1 MNTTRKERFIQKA
14 TRLTVKVLLFSLLL
28 SLFLYAGVGT
38 DNALI
43 PDDMLDASIEP
54 GIAQASGN
62 VASSIYAIDSFADY
76 PDVTSFKID
85 EVYTDY
91 YTKRGRRWTTS
102 TDHTN
107 LGTWDSNTWTIGNHD
122 RHSLTDYASVW
133 FDFDFGEDWQKYS
146 ESLTVTVTGSVS
158 NTSPIGG
165 YIFALMSSSTGL
177 SAPGDNYFDP
187 LRDDENI
194 ACTGGATTGG
204 EKTFCKN
211 CGSNKFTGNFKISHV
226 IEGRYVRI
234 ALATWSGDGRYGT
247 VIASNI
253 DIKVDRVQKGYTI
266 NYDKNAS
273 DATGS
278 VSATSHKFMAASN
291 VASSTFSR
299 PGYYQSGWNT
309 ASNGTGT
316 QLSLGAST
324 GTDATTGLGLAVKN
338 ALAKNTTEITLYA
351 TWSPVECTIN
361 LNTDGGT
368 CSPTSIKKIYGQ
380 NIELPNCTKNGY
392 VFLGWT
398 IDGQTYQPG
407 ETSQNKFGNFDL
419 SKAENHDKSVTLTA
433 SWRPVASTLKFAAGG
448 GSGTIADMPISYGTD
463 FSLPSEGFTWEG
475 HVLTGWTVDGKN
487 YALGQNITN
496 DIIGNSNLGTATSDV
511 PAITLTATWKL
522 VSATLTFNSN
532 GGSGTIGNK
541 TITYGSA
548 FDLPS
553 SGFTRQDYVFV
564 GWSNSS
570 GSDNAANY
578 APGQQISNNKLGSF
592 DLSNPQN
599 DGETVTLYAVWKSG
613 DFGSKAGGTGLWGSV
628 TNPFVIENST
638 HLANLSEIVNGVRDP
653 VNSVGGTYYG
663 QSVPETQAKVDSEG
677 RITYVDCY
685 FEIIPETA
693 GTTFTITYT
702 TNGLRPIGSSTE
714 TPFRG
719 NFNGNSK
726 TITVNAS
733 LPDVD
738 YVGLFGYMDAG
749 SLTNVT
755 VTSGTGAGNG
765 ILGRNYVGGVA
776 GWITGVTLSGTIQST
791 AYVKGGVCAGG
802 LFGVW
807 TLTSDCSATLK
818 YSSAGGTT
826 PWSDGNNV
834 DGTLG
839 VGGITGLIQGGGKTI
854 TSSISISGDI
864 DSSTKGAFVGGI
876 AGAAENVTI
885 YPTSVQTI
893 SPAVFARG
901 PQTYDNVTGG
911 VVGGFVGYLKNS
923 TLNNLAYSGGNV
935 ISATD
940 NGSTPYCGG
949 AVGYAT
955 GSIISSVTVTTKVGN
970 NGVRAFANDYTGG
983 IVGYMTN
990 GTISNCT
997 YTAPNSTWGVNGSAY
1012 TGGIVG
1018 HITGESTITNVTVG
1032 ANTPVA
1038 GTTCVGGYIGYY
1050 ASTKDLT
1057 IVDRTRTGATT
1068 GRGDHVGGFIGN
1080 IYSTSTKVFK
1090 NLTNSGTVQ
1099 GSSGVGG
1106 IIGYNYHDQYGK
1118 YSFLITCVN
1127 TGAITGTNNVGGIGG
1142 YSRDAS
1148 YYGCVNGDSS
1158 NINNVSITGSDDKVG
1173 GIAGSISGGTITSS
1187 STSGDYAGSVARNSA
1202 NYMKIVSSGQGK
1214 SQIGGIVGCA
1224 SWGNVNNSDNYGN
1237 VTTTN
1242 GSKVGGVVGYYP
1254 QGKSTGSNN
1263 EVTYHRYEPTNCSN
1277 YGDVSGASYVG
1288 GIVGHAQTKLIN
1300 HCVNR
1305 GDISGT
1311 NYVGGI
1317 VGKDEFGTV
1326 EYCFNLFGGVTASGE
1341 NPAVGGIFGEG
1352 NSNDNF
1358 IKASFAFYTST
1369 ALPGDFTVGVPSED
1383 CVYPLKANEDIVD
1396 WTQADGFKIVCT
1408 VGENKYLKVVL
1419 KDDTNTAYSP
1429 AGATY
1434 SASGATKTLKYN
1446 FAGGNANGAESFVVS
1461 EVAIADS
1468 EMTRS
1473 YTYAGT
1479 SFTAVIKD
1487 NVLPG
1492 GSPKYE
1498 QSPSLT
1504 AIDAGTYDCTI
1515 TIKLNGA
1522 VMGTIS
1528 TDFTI
1533 NKKAVSIT
1541 VDIDVFENQRPAYYV
1556 SANDATYCTDS
1567 GLVSQHTLSSCTLSQ
1582 PYDLGDL
1589 DSFPK
1594 NFDVSISSIVI
1605 KDGSGQDVTKNYEI
1619 SSSGNLTVNAGDFGR
1634 MWSGTGIDTSEEW
1647 GSEENPYFIK
1657 NARHLENLSNIVN
1670 GSSNPINSV
1679 RGYGGMTASDV
1690 QAADRTYSGC
1700 YFVVSANITASNTFN
1715 PIGTGA
1721 SNAFKGNFDGRYNGS
1736 QKTITLNISKA
1747 DTNYVG
1753 LFGYVQSGAD
1763 GVIKNVTVAGSVV
1776 GGNYTGGIVGY
1787 MKSGSLEDSVAKC
1800 SVEGKD
1806 YVGGIFGAIELN
1818 TSVTTQTDLT
1828 TEGSVV
1834 GINYVGGIVGY
1845 IKAVA
1850 GKDNKLNW
1858 DGAVDVKTVLS
1869 WTIAVG
1875 AGGSYI
1881 GGAIGYVDK
1890 GVTIQGS
1897 IAFYNGNVDSYALPK
1912 DANGASQTMK
1922 DDNNGIVG
1930 GIIGYNAGS
1939 IEATT
1944 TFSGSR
1950 VLARGTATIKDVEG
1964 AYVGGIVGY
1973 NASTGYIQNATKA
1986 GTNDVSMVSDAAD
1999 VGNQLYVGGIVGYN
2013 AGEVYNCSYTANS
2026 AINGINFREGSATSK
2041 SNYVGGIA
2049 GYSTG
2054 KITDC
2059 VVDATSPVI
2068 ISGTSYV
2075 GGVVGCVSGSGSVT
2089 DCTADCNVSGSL
2101 YVGGLAGHVTGTGS
2115 ISDCTSSGEVS
2126 GASNVG
2132 GYVGYYNSS
2141 AALTFENLSRS
2152 DSTTATGDNVG
2163 GFFGQINTE
2172 GTVTLKNLTN
2182 SANIT
2187 GTNYVGGIVGMQ
2199 HYGNVENCTNN
2210 GAVSAVG
2217 DVGGISGSANNSSK
2231 ISNSTNN
2238 GAITGSSHYVGG
2250 ILGSAYN
2257 DGSIVVITNATN
2269 SGAVYTNGNYVGG
2282 ILGGTQPDATATLS
2296 GTLTN
2301 TGSVRGVSYVGGI
2314 VGRLCNATD
2323 AELTL
2328 TWTATVSIATAVIN
2342 SGTVGVAAIGDYLG
2356 GVIGWLGARI
2366 KITEDSTIRF
2376 TSKDVDMDWSQ
2387 NTNGGA
2393 IGGIVGYNEGTIL
2406 ATTSFTGGRILDRAG
2421 SDTNVTIDEVAGAYV
2436 GGIVGYNAGTIKN
2449 ATKGGSD
2456 DISSMGSNPYVGGI
2470 AGYNSGTIE
2479 SCNYIANS
2487 TVNGINMRE
2496 TTYLYS
2502 ADYVGGIAGYN
2513 AGNINHCYADSANLI
2528 VYGDE
2533 YVGGIAGY
2541 NAGTIKY
2548 TYFNGIVKGAS
2559 NVGGIVGYNTSAN
2572 VQYNYVQNGAN
2583 VKKTTNFGGVVGAST
2598 KVIKNSWAFY
2608 KDTSFIENKDS
2619 IGRAETGY
2627 CVVNMVGA
2635 TILPSDFVGESN
2647 IKQFTSWDII
2657 VSKNI
2662 DGFYFAS
2669 GIEVEQENYLSL
2681 EKWSVSDENDSAE
2694 WSVTGYAR
2702 PVRISTEHAP
2712 SGCTNKVIFEEI
2724 FLHYSESEATN
2735 ILARFLP
2742 IKYST
2747 ADMIYDGTD
2756 KRDNLSMVF
2765 SGEGYDVDVNGYNN
2779 VYSITAVDVEGND
2792 AVNVTEEGFTFT
2804 AHVYAKGVIMGCK
2817 RGSKAQISPFDI
2829 TGTESRI
2836 FYDGEVFG
2844 APTFDTYTTTIK
2856 GVEKTLTD
2864 VTDFRYNKG
2873 IIQYEPG
2880 RTFYIYRQVK
2890 NSDGDVERMLLLYY
2904 VTLNYGET
2912 GMAGDHYTETGV
2924 ALNGAISTSHG
2935 GVSLSNGHLVD
2946 RMQDGTTTFTS
2957 VADKNYIGTVNLTY
2971 YTIDSDFGVKDG
2983 ADTGAAWGSEQNP
2996 YVISHWIHLFR
3007 LSEIVNGFSNPINSV
3022 RGYGIYANNAQ
3033 SNEVVSASTS
3043 YVAHNNDGTIK
3054 KSYFLVT
3061 ENIDMSALPP
3071 QFHFYPIGGW
3081 AIEST
3086 TDNNG
3091 LTKNVVVDNGST
3103 FFGGVFDGQAATGYS
3118 ATINV
3123 GNHLTRAGQ
3132 NYIGLFG
3139 AVRGT
3144 EINGTIASAEINNI
3158 TVASTGNSLV
3168 GGNYVGTL
3176 IGRADMYAR
3185 VDYTYY
3191 NREGAA
3197 VTNQFVNEMT
3207 VKGTNY
3213 VGGIVGYIGLGC
3225 EMYGD
3230 FVNNATVTG
3239 SGNYIGGIIGQ
3250 LMAGAG
3256 RKGTTV
3262 DTYEFGEYTAEGN
3275 TYKLIMSNTANISG
3289 GITSDYVG
3297 GLVGGM
3303 VTNDIVV
3310 TDNDGNV
3317 VVDYTGVSSVV
3328 APTQFRNTGRV
3339 SGRYYIGG
3347 FVGATKENV
3356 ALHITNDQVPADT
3369 VGGTVTEANANN
3381 NTWSYNGDI
3390 DSASGQITGLGYV
3403 GGLFGELGAAGHQIQ
3418 GVFSTAVVGTTA
3430 SSTSSDGTHIGGLI
3444 GIMNG
3449 GTLTQC
3455 FVTTPKDTAINIESN
3470 LITGNVNVGG
3480 LVGYMAIG
3488 KLDSCYMQ
3496 GFKFDN
3502 NVSAVKGGV
3511 AGVATS
3517 IANIGNTWA
3526 LYLTSDPT
3534 YSSVPANT
3542 YGKYILSF
3550 FSGSDGAKPAT
3561 IEEIFVF
3568 AGLLKSTTTINATNG
3583 TVSATSGKVSLGITL
3598 PEVDKKIDNFDT
3610 KAQVVF
3616 YDGSGYETAYGQ
3628 AFDLAGNSGND
3639 LYIRFNSAN
3648 ESIIIAKA
3656 GIRFGSITD
3665 YGSADSWESKY
3676 VYLGGDE
3683 ISGLYKIEVTGPPE
3697 QTEQTSCDSDS
3708 AHSTNP
3714 KKVEPNFVG
3723 CYQTQY
3729 SYDRSGTGNYILTS
3743 RHLSFEYEMYSAVA
3757 PRIIDSLDD
3766 WKAFALDVQTSGT
3779 GGLDQYVKLAADITV
3794 PTKYKSNGEAGT
3806 ISGKVYSGIA
3816 GFENTDAA
3824 DAHYFSGIFDGDGHT
3839 ITIDIVGGS
3848 LGATP
3853 SADGTY
3859 YEVLRDSDRALINA
3873 TITGA
3878 NGTTT
3883 NVASSS
3889 NELGLFPQAHNATFQ
3904 NVTLDGTITSTGSDI
3919 GAFVGIARGDLT
3931 FYNCT
3936 NKADVKSTG
3945 TSSHNVG
3952 GIVGTANNQ
3961 NVTFIGCVNQGD
3973 ITGEWNYREGSGGGF
3988 LGVGKTYYLIVD
4000 RGTGGILGSTGTGT
4014 GSTILIDSCRN
4025 AGTITGDSAV
4035 GGIVGACRAAA
4046 QITNCGNTGYCHAT
4060 NIQNGDTKHGSDCA
4074 VGGIVG
4080 AASEEGGA
4088 NIYAC
4093 YNSGKI
4099 VADGNKAGG
4108 IIGSDAEFDVSL
4120 RLTKIYNCYNVG
4132 DIYTGGEDPHTSNT
4146 GYGVQAGGII
4156 GTSIRAEIYYCYN
4169 VGKVTSNGI
4178 VYHLTNP
4185 HSRVG
4190 GIAGHASAE
4199 NAVTQD
4205 GVTRSASTTIYG
4217 CYNAGPIILG
4227 VNYDTYGAAG
4237 YDKDNNWHLFAERN
4251 QTTYAAG
4258 IIGHIS
4264 TSDRYAL
4271 NDLNSTKQIK
4281 VVNSFSLNYQVE
4293 RLHPGAHAL
4302 PASTPGTLTGLHANR
4317 FQGAAANQE
4326 SCASSGD
4333 YLSSLEEL
4341 TCVYDSATGVVRP
4354 KNDKVYEVFG
4364 GSGVS
4369 TALTSSYQDG
4379 TINAS
4384 QLAQGLTS
4392 GGYVFVYGCLPQLAV
4407 FALDTENGTAMTS
4420 QNYVKDKMGV
4430 YNLEKAGSE
4439 NNPYVIK
4446 DGIDLMGVNALM
4458 QTGYN
4463 FDNKYIEFANGEN
4476 NLLGDIC
4483 ESINMP
4489 NETAGE
4495 GIDAADKQN
4504 YYKFYD
4510 GSDYSEGKSYHLFK
4524 NGAYCSLQTVGN
4536 FVERVEYTNGYD
4548 VPVEKTIYAR
4558 TGWKNANDYWNGNSW
4573 VADGDLTNVNYY
4585 GKYGTAFKGTIDG
4598 HNGSGPSVI
4607 SNAKI
4612 VYSASNLS
4620 IGLFGLIEDAT
4631 VKNIAVTG
4639 TIDAYGSG
4647 TVSAGVVGK
4656 ALGNS
4661 RIVGVHAGSATV
4673 TTGSSNGKLSVT
4685 THSGNKGYVGGIV
4698 GMADSGKAGN
4708 RLTIEESVVAKA
4720 VLYSHV
4726 DTVGGIVGYT
4736 RGDNAASFIDIV
4748 GCHVQ
4753 EAKLTAFNNKMIG
4766 GIVGRAGSVNKD
4778 EDNDSGA
4785 LSIEKCYVG
4794 TKDEKTPIS
4803 NPYVDNN
4810 SNVTGKNAKVLI
4822 EGYGGLGGII
4832 SFADA
4837 GTKTYDGK
4845 TYEGTVS
4852 FTDCYVYG
4860 DVLIKKTSAANY
4872 DKTTYF
4878 TSIGGITGFVSDGN
4892 GYVTFRGNIDF
4903 HGTIDVSGHEGVENV
4918 VVKNVGGVV
4927 GYMGTSAR
4935 MERSFVEVYG
4945 YINADNCGKS
4955 ENIGGF
4961 AGISK
4966 GVCLDGVF
4974 AIAPRLNTPVSDN
4987 VGGFIGLNDGDTY
5000 ITRTSLIYTSKIVW
5014 DLTED
5019 DADGDGF
5026 PDKTEIGEGTA
5037 NTIVADEYV
5046 GGFIGANS
5054 TNGKLHMG
5062 AAMFDGA
5069 PYGSDNDEATI
5080 ILRASVDGQEYIG
5093 GFLGYN
5099 DGAVYGEYCS
5109 VTNNGAVGANSTS
5122 IGTVGTPVNY
5132 IGGVFGGN
5140 TANGLIQVDSN
5151 ASFVNGGQVGINSIT
5166 VDSTT
5171 YSYDGANGTT
5181 CAQQYYVGGVVGD
5194 TSGVIVNIGTL
5205 ANNGSVYGYKYVGG
5219 VIGNNDGSVQ
5229 IARTAT
5235 ITTATTG
5242 VVLAQEMVG
5251 GFIGSNVTA
5260 GSAVGVLNMG
5270 IEEYDNTVF
5279 GTNDNRATITL
5290 GAQVDGKRYIGGFLG
5305 YNNGIINGEYC
5316 SVTNTGAVGT
5326 NSLPDPTYKTIDCI
5340 GGVFGDN
5347 SEGGVINISSRAT
5360 FINSGQVGHSDF
5372 ENAKQEFVGGIIGVA
5387 LGTITNNGTLGNIGS
5402 VYGYQYVGG
5411 AIGGLVSGVI
5421 SGVLTNGQAS
5431 AEPVNSY
5438 AGSEALE
5445 ASDEATTEALTSSG
5459 NSTGKVEAVVNVGGA
5474 IGVIMQAGKVS
5485 NAVIVNHGEVLS
5497 SGDMYN
5503 VSNLGGAIGLNYG
5516 VIEGS
5521 EFYNYGRIAAKNFA
5535 GGAIGVND
5543 GTIMGLYEDGALIK
5557 ESKFINYAAITF
5569 TGDTALGG
5577 AVGYITNN
5585 YTTHGDKEKGEYV
5598 SYYPDNEEL
5607 KKYWYVDN
5615 TNYATVTD
5623 TYFGYES
5630 LNNTTKVELRATGAD
5645 PYPLKE
5651 KLGSNPNTVRSI
5663 LAQISEE
5670 VEEGKEEESAFVA
5683 KGGLGGVFGAIN
5695 SDDMKWDEELQKVVG
5710 WSNNTF
5716 FIYGDVYGGIVDNNE
5731 FTGTVDAVG
5740 GVIGAIEVSYIS
5752 ISNMVSYRS
5761 NVGGRNYVGG
5771 IVGYNDSKNSTAG
5784 AGASIDNCYNVYGNV
5799 YGDSDV
5805 GGIVG
5810 YVVGVSGDGMMSSNN
5825 TPKTHASYWI
5835 FEYSNEMLQNS
5846 DPNNLTT
5853 TLNRSW
5859 ETVITDYQYENDI
5872 DPNEGENDAYLTE
5885 ENGLTWKEY
5894 FIKKLHPTYTV
5905 DSSNN
5910 VGYYDDDDQWH
5921 TVISSANYEGNID
5934 VNDTLKNFGV
5944 STWKEYFIRKA
5955 GYSINAVDDIGTYS
5969 GGGVNYN
5976 TGTEATGYYYL
5987 FANDSDDFAPGRITV
6002 DHDHGEN
6009 TILADPYA
6017 DNESLNYWLLIA
6029 GSAKRAKV
6037 DNDTYYDEYP
6047 SDFVHENVDDGKVK
6061 KGFIYSTGYSA
6072 DENGYYLYVKDQ
6084 GNKTTL
6090 NSTTTDGVVRVF
6102 ASSDASS
6109 AGNVMIFYRKVAPR
6123 NTLVYNGRERYAS
6136 IIDLN
6141 FAEEKPTSLAQG
6153 EIAQYFGK
6161 YYYTFSDVQSE
6172 NGSNPGINLGTS
6184 AKRHH
6189 LKADIWSIDSDG
6201 NAIVLGSVDSTAD
6214 NGSEFMWSIRKRTFD
6229 ISFESGHIDEDT
6241 NNAFRFDG
6249 TFSHYI
6255 KFTVS
6260 NIALAENISNK
6271 FEGIKGIVS
6280 PEYLFN
6286 NSDGE
6291 PIIEIYGDDVDVPSK
6306 DEMEKIPYKEG
6317 VDYIANAAQ
6326 LTGDMTSSNVNDTQN
6341 CYRYNS
6347 ETSKYEYSSVSQ
6359 VPIYGIT
6366 YLVYFMKAGTHRIN
6380 VEAKDSNHKAPSKN
6394 TASITVNKREL
6405 KLKVITS
6412 EDSWM
6417 TNYIFDGGVKWQGV
6431 QSVVITNFIPGSIN
6445 AGTDCSYLITNNS
6458 TSGLIDGNGIIKDD
6472 SKKKPWSTAAD
6483 TVTVNFYANDAA
6495 SYTAELVIHK
6505 DWVNS
6510 YYFVFEGAKIGTL
6523 SEGNEPDKWSV
6534 GWTINK
6540 KSITLENVRIKE
6552 KDDVYYD
6559 GKIHSI
6565 EFEGGEAGASFE
6577 QTWGNEVIYIDC
6589 NLSISGQGGNDNL
6602 CNADVYTV
6610 SLSATDGTNGSGSAR
6625 VETASGKT
6633 SLAKAGEKNYII
6645 KYSSSGDTME
6655 FEIKK
6660 RSARLVWAPD
6670 KTSFIYSAGPQGLDA
6685 KDLKFEMS
6693 DDGGNNWDE
6702 VTGAKM
6708 SISGNQLKV
6717 GGIFEGETL
6726 IFDIANFKNTNAK
6739 TSAYEAS
6746 VTEFANVTGTN
6757 AVDNVT
6763 TDNYDMHLPEAQ
6775 EYTINKATLT
6785 LTVTITKIDDKEF
6798 DNTTTLDDDY
6808 FDYTPS
6814 VTSNGAVGG
6823 VKISSVTGTFSDK
6836 NVGDR
6841 TVSFSVSASV
6851 QDSTNYKLNP
6861 TIVVNGANTASIT
6874 PAPIVIK
6881 LNSGANGDLYKTFD
6895 NNNIYAV
6902 VYSSSGEV
6910 RSTGSQFRT
6919 GRGVTVNGF
6928 YTKGITLTVTFVEA
6942 GEDREW
6948 ADAYV
6953 NNIVRTDT
6961 DNGIDNDYVY
6971 EAVKEGYYKNLRF
6984 VLGENEDEQE
6994 QPDFDITTNYYIR
7007 DIVGYDLV
7015 KKSANVY
7022 EVVDNKDTPFTI
7034 AIKKA
7039 SVKAG
7044 YDNTSQSYA
7053 NTNNTYNTS
7062 WNPVTGELKVPTSW
7076 HLGNNEITLDIS
7088 NGWRYDENGEAKVY
7102 TKYTR
7107 IAGSASSERLGAV
7120 LTSDNGKHLC
7130 LTLRNQ
7136 PTLIIGYFVYDEDT
7150 DAYQIGTMAGL
7161 LLATEYFKNN
7171 FNTSEEK
7178 GYDYVQTEI
7187 PFSKEVVTN
7196 GHSNT
7201 YPKVPASVYTQIA
7214 NNEITT
7220 WEQLL
7225 AAVPEYDPRG
7235 YTTANGDKYTPMT
7248 LYTTIQGNIATT
7260 TDSAY
7265 KEALQLQLDSF
7276 EFVYE
7281 LIDKS
7286 GKIVET
7292 DTLHLVW
7299 WVPEEVKDTRTYDS
7313 FILVDNIDAIL
7324 TNADMLML
7332 KSAYN
7337 DFGTGWGMGTA
7348 YLPNVVFAREGSAVI
7363 FNGPVFDYALDQDN
7377 NKIAF
7382 NGLFNGNNYTIDHLT
7397 IMYSV
7402 QGAGEHN
7409 VGMFAEI
7416 TGEVTGVN
7424 LRNLNI
7430 QVVDSTN
7437 SDQVVI
7443 NVGGVVGKY
7452 TAPIVDSQ
7460 MVAGMMKDVTVHGA
7474 ITVKST
7480 AGTVYVGGVIG
7491 HDYTKKVGAEA
7502 YNVVDGAIV
7511 VATLRAEGA
7520 TAVVGGIVGAMDN
7533 DGTIVKLQNV
7543 VSLSEVY
7550 AKGETEETTYANGY
7564 VGMSTTVGG
7573 VSSTSLQDGAGYV
7586 PVGKYG
7592 YLDSVFEILP
7602 DGTYDLIEGGSTYT
7616 ELYTG
7621 SNSILINGK
7630 YPTRNDSSN
7639 VSEAGTYD
7647 VISKE
7652 DVAGTETRSRESM
7665 RLRDIV
7671 DTYVLG
7677 YEISM
7682 VKSGEI
7688 DTYQKATTSK
7698 YVGEAN
7704 GTTAKP
7710 INIAYQ
7716 QHVNLIRMFNYMVFN
7731 LKRDITTYTGYTLP
7745 VVDEAFTG
7753 TVNDGG
7759 YKIKV
7764 HDVSTY
7770 VALTP
7775 EEKAAYTANSFADT
7789 VYMKDSNGLFVK
7801 YAAGLDENTT
7811 YYKKNPYPVMFANQ
7825 TEQYPWLTK
7834 QQ

>member
-28 SLFLYAGVGT
+28 SLFLYACIGGGE
-38 DNALI
+38 L
-43 PDDMLDASIEP
+43 
-54 GIAQASGN
+54 AQAAGGTGHSNVATNSYFSDYTSGN
-62 VASSIYAIDSFADY
+62 TTNRPGTISREITSISKDTDQNHDYEYVVYSTGNKTWEGSAGTYEHGWYVTFSGSAYYAITNGATGTIDHKSAGLDSDGYSDYKYFAIYGGSDRGTMLGTAHEQSPGWSNTTAWIEEPYFQFSSTSFESAGTRKTLNGKSSISFYVYLKLQGKSGLTWGAVDSF
-76 PDVTSFKID
+76 I
-85 EVYTDY
+85 
-91 YTKRGRRWTTS
+91 
-102 TDHTN
+102 N
-107 LGTWDSNTWTIGNHD
+107 
-122 RHSLTDYASVW
+122 
-133 FDFDFGEDWQKYS
+133 
-146 ESLTVTVTGSVS
+146 
-158 NTSPIGG
+158 
-165 YIFALMSSSTGL
+165 
-177 SAPGDNYFDP
+177 GDMW
-187 LRDDENI
+187 L
-194 ACTGGATTGG
+194 
-204 EKTFCKN
+204 
-211 CGSNKFTGNFKISHV
+211 
-226 IEGRYVRI
+226 
-234 ALATWSGDGRYGT
+234 
-247 VIASNI
+247 
-253 DIKVDRVQKGYTI
+253 DIQI
-266 NYDKNAS
+266 S
-273 DATGS
+273 DATEPTQTSSNGS
-278 VSATSHKFMAASN
+278 NVISIYDASAGLASVKITGPDIDTIFYSHTSPTLNGFSSDTRTFSYTATKSGSYTIVATDNVGISKTFTQTVNPSTVKLKPNYPTSAGVSASDVVYDIDETGTYPIPDQP
-291 VASSTFSR
+291 TFIC
-299 PGYYQSGWNT
+299 PGYAITGW
-309 ASNGTGT
+309 SDD
-316 QLSLGAST
+316 S
-324 GTDATTGLGLAVKN
+324 DAT
-338 ALAKNTTEITLYA
+338 
-351 TWSPVECTIN
+351 S
-361 LNTDGGT
+361 
-368 CSPTSIKKIYGQ
+368 
-380 NIELPNCTKNGY
+380 
-392 VFLGWT
+392 
-398 IDGQTYQPG
+398 
-407 ETSQNKFGNFDL
+407 
-419 SKAENHDKSVTLTA
+419 
-433 SWRPVASTLKFAAGG
+433 
-448 GSGTIADMPISYGTD
+448 GSNE
-463 FSLPSEGFTWEG
+463 FE
-475 HVLTGWTVDGKN
+475 
-487 YALGQNITN
+487 
-496 DIIGNSNLGTATSDV
+496 
-511 PAITLTATWKL
+511 
-522 VSATLTFNSN
+522 VSAMNS
-532 GGSGTIGNK
+532 
-541 TITYGSA
+541 Y
-548 FDLPS
+548 
-553 SGFTRQDYVFV
+553 Y
-564 GWSNSS
+564 
-570 GSDNAANY
+570 
-578 APGQQISNNKLGSF
+578 
-592 DLSNPQN
+592 
-599 DGETVTLYAVWKSG
+599 TLYAVWVEAFTLIYENGTGDSVTPAVDSAPKGTTMTIYEPPSG
-613 DFGSKAGGTGLWGSV
+613 YTKAGYYFAGWKFRDDGTTIQPGATITAGENATSRYLDAIWNPITYSITYQGNGNTGGSTEAQTGQKGGEAIEIK
-628 TNPFVIENST
+628 TNGFTKEDGFFMNWYMTTPIE
-638 HLANLSEIVNGVRDP
+638 GP
-653 VNSVGGTYYG
+653 
-663 QSVPETQAKVDSEG
+663 VPEGQRYD
-677 RITYVDCY
+677 
-685 FEIIPETA
+685 A
-693 GTTFTITYT
+693 GT
-702 TNGLRPIGSSTE
+702 
-714 TPFRG
+714 
-719 NFNGNSK
+719 
-726 TITVNAS
+726 
-733 LPDVD
+733 
-738 YVGLFGYMDAG
+738 MAG
-749 SLTNVT
+749 
-755 VTSGTGAGNG
+755 
-765 ILGRNYVGGVA
+765 
-776 GWITGVTLSGTIQST
+776 
-791 AYVKGGVCAGG
+791 
-802 LFGVW
+802 
-807 TLTSDCSATLK
+807 
-818 YSSAGGTT
+818 
-826 PWSDGNNV
+826 
-834 DGTLG
+834 
-839 VGGITGLIQGGGKTI
+839 
-854 TSSISISGDI
+854 
-864 DSSTKGAFVGGI
+864 
-876 AGAAENVTI
+876 
-885 YPTSVQTI
+885 
-893 SPAVFARG
+893 
-901 PQTYDNVTGG
+901 
-911 VVGGFVGYLKNS
+911 
-923 TLNNLAYSGGNV
+923 V
-935 ISATD
+935 I
-940 NGSTPYCGG
+940 
-949 AVGYAT
+949 
-955 GSIISSVTVTTKVGN
+955 
-970 NGVRAFANDYTGG
+970 
-983 IVGYMTN
+983 
-990 GTISNCT
+990 
-997 YTAPNSTWGVNGSAY
+997 
-1012 TGGIVG
+1012 
-1018 HITGESTITNVTVG
+1018 
-1032 ANTPVA
+1032 
-1038 GTTCVGGYIGYY
+1038 
-1050 ASTKDLT
+1050 
-1057 IVDRTRTGATT
+1057 
-1068 GRGDHVGGFIGN
+1068 
-1080 IYSTSTKVFK
+1080 
-1090 NLTNSGTVQ
+1090 
-1099 GSSGVGG
+1099 
-1106 IIGYNYHDQYGK
+1106 
-1118 YSFLITCVN
+1118 
-1127 TGAITGTNNVGGIGG
+1127 
-1142 YSRDAS
+1142 
-1148 YYGCVNGDSS
+1148 
-1158 NINNVSITGSDDKVG
+1158 
-1173 GIAGSISGGTITSS
+1173 
-1187 STSGDYAGSVARNSA
+1187 
-1202 NYMKIVSSGQGK
+1202 
-1214 SQIGGIVGCA
+1214 
-1224 SWGNVNNSDNYGN
+1224 
-1237 VTTTN
+1237 
-1242 GSKVGGVVGYYP
+1242 
-1254 QGKSTGSNN
+1254 
-1263 EVTYHRYEPTNCSN
+1263 
-1277 YGDVSGASYVG
+1277 
-1288 GIVGHAQTKLIN
+1288 
-1300 HCVNR
+1300 
-1305 GDISGT
+1305 
-1311 NYVGGI
+1311 
-1317 VGKDEFGTV
+1317 
-1326 EYCFNLFGGVTASGE
+1326 
-1341 NPAVGGIFGEG
+1341 
-1352 NSNDNF
+1352 
-1358 IKASFAFYTST
+1358 T
-1369 ALPGDFTVGVPSED
+1369 ALQS
-1383 CVYPLKANEDIVD
+1383 DI
-1396 WTQADGFKIVCT
+1396 
-1408 VGENKYLKVVL
+1408 
-1419 KDDTNTAYSP
+1419 KD
-1429 AGATY
+1429 
-1434 SASGATKTLKYN
+1434 
-1446 FAGGNANGAESFVVS
+1446 S
-1461 EVAIADS
+1461 EVAITLEARWLTGLEFGKYAEITDRNGDGEVETQWGS
-1468 EMTRS
+1468 VDNPYVIRDEYDLS
-1473 YTYAGT
+1473 YLSLLTNGELY
-1479 SFTAVIKD
+1479 V
-1487 NVLPG
+1487 NVNG
-1492 GSPKYE
+1492 GR
-1498 QSPSLT
+1498 L
-1504 AIDAGTYDCTI
+1504 G
-1515 TIKLNGA
+1515 
-1522 VMGTIS
+1522 
-1528 TDFTI
+1528 
-1533 NKKAVSIT
+1533 SIRDT
-1541 VDIDVFENQRPAYYV
+1541 GY
-1556 SANDATYCTDS
+1556 ATY
-1567 GLVSQHTLSSCTLSQ
+1567 
-1582 PYDLGDL
+1582 
-1589 DSFPK
+1589 
-1594 NFDVSISSIVI
+1594 
-1605 KDGSGQDVTKNYEI
+1605 TKPVA
-1619 SSSGNLTVNAGDFGR
+1619 T
-1634 MWSGTGIDTSEEW
+1634 
-1647 GSEENPYFIK
+1647 
-1657 NARHLENLSNIVN
+1657 
-1670 GSSNPINSV
+1670 
-1679 RGYGGMTASDV
+1679 
-1690 QAADRTYSGC
+1690 DRTYSGC
-1700 YFVVSANITASNTFN
+1700 YFELDFELDDDTDISVNMRSNSVGTHTYVSATNAGNSGEDASKLFDNSTDTKYCLANSASSAEFVFSLPVATYVDGYYWNVGDDTASNTGRNPNRFIIYGSNDQTNWTLMTDNSGNWSTTNYAKVTGSISNPGFYKYFKVAVYSSGNPTQLSEFRLTTSKSYSDELKPIGKDTENPFNGNFNGNGKTVTVNVFQYQYAGLFGYMRAGSITNINIEGTVQGADYVGGLVGHTHSQDRSADPVIEDITNSANITAYGNYAGGIIGCAQDTNLRGDLNNTGTVEGVNSVGGITGHHFGSNS
-1715 PIGTGA
+1715 
-1721 SNAFKGNFDGRYNGS
+1721 SNA
-1736 QKTITLNISKA
+1736 TILN
-1747 DTNYVG
+1747 
-1753 LFGYVQSGAD
+1753 SGAVS
-1763 GVIKNVTVAGSVV
+1763 GNNNVGGYAGEFNWGTV
-1776 GGNYTGGIVGY
+1776 GGNITNNGKVVASVNYAGGIVGNNHDQGVWANGTY
-1787 MKSGSLEDSVAKC
+1787 TNNGV
-1800 SVEGKD
+1800 VIGVD
-1806 YVGGIFGAIELN
+1806 YVGGIAGAIN
-1818 TSVTTQTDLT
+1818 IPSDTQQNSY
-1828 TEGSVV
+1828 GSGLVFLHTAQV
-1834 GINYVGGIVGY
+1834 HGHNFVGGIVGY
-1845 IKAVA
+1845 
-1850 GKDNKLNW
+1850 
-1858 DGAVDVKTVLS
+1858 
-1869 WTIAVG
+1869 WTILDKSISAKFNTNGNNCPGEKEVVSG
-1875 AGGSYI
+1875 YGEYI
-1881 GGAIGYVDK
+1881 GGFFGWVEGITTGDVTGTINFAVGSVMSGEIDCEEGDNVQSGQHTGSGIGGIA
-1890 GVTIQGS
+1890 GVNNGAHLNFSALTSAVTGATI
-1897 IAFYNGNVDSYALPK
+1897 NGNRESNVSTVTLNETNYT
-1912 DANGASQTMK
+1912 GAFM
-1922 DDNNGIVG
+1922 
-1930 GIIGYNAGS
+1930 
-1939 IEATT
+1939 
-1944 TFSGSR
+1944 
-1950 VLARGTATIKDVEG
+1950 
-1964 AYVGGIVGY
+1964 GGIVGY
-1973 NASTGYIQNATKA
+1973 NSGNITGPSNGAKLRDGGVLYACSKGNYL
-1986 GTNDVSMVSDAAD
+1986 GGV
-1999 VGNQLYVGGIVGYN
+1999 VGFNY
-2013 AGEVYNCSYTANS
+2013 AGEIKDCKVAT
-2026 AINGINFREGSATSK
+2026 GFSATYAGS
-2041 SNYVGGIA
+2041 YVGGIA
-2049 GYSTG
+2049 GYVYGGT
-2054 KITDC
+2054 
-2059 VVDATSPVI
+2059 
-2068 ISGTSYV
+2068 ISGSTSFSGTVYGVNYV
-2075 GGVVGCVSGSGSVT
+2075 GSLVGR
-2089 DCTADCNVSGSL
+2089 
-2101 YVGGLAGHVTGTGS
+2101 Y
-2115 ISDCTSSGEVS
+2115 
-2126 GASNVG
+2126 
-2132 GYVGYYNSS
+2132 
-2141 AALTFENLSRS
+2141 
-2152 DSTTATGDNVG
+2152 DSTTELSLSNLTNTSTITASGEHVG
-2163 GFFGQINTE
+2163 GFFGRINTTAE
-2172 GTVTLKNLTN
+2172 VNLTN
-2182 SANIT
+2182 L
-2187 GTNYVGGIVGMQ
+2187 TNNATINGKTYVGGIAGQTTGSGTLSGLV
-2199 HYGNVENCTNN
+2199 NSK
-2210 GAVSAVG
+2210 AISG
-2217 DVGGISGSANNSSK
+2217 DDHVGGLFGELGSNFTGTLTA
-2231 ISNSTNN
+2231 STNN
-2238 GAITGSSHYVGG
+2238 ATITGADH
-2250 ILGSAYN
+2250 
-2257 DGSIVVITNATN
+2257 
-2269 SGAVYTNGNYVGG
+2269 
-2282 ILGGTQPDATATLS
+2282 
-2296 GTLTN
+2296 
-2301 TGSVRGVSYVGGI
+2301 
-2314 VGRLCNATD
+2314 
-2323 AELTL
+2323 
-2328 TWTATVSIATAVIN
+2328 
-2342 SGTVGVAAIGDYLG
+2342 
-2356 GVIGWLGARI
+2356 
-2366 KITEDSTIRF
+2366 
-2376 TSKDVDMDWSQ
+2376 
-2387 NTNGGA
+2387 
-2393 IGGIVGYNEGTIL
+2393 
-2406 ATTSFTGGRILDRAG
+2406 
-2421 SDTNVTIDEVAGAYV
+2421 
-2436 GGIVGYNAGTIKN
+2436 
-2449 ATKGGSD
+2449 
-2456 DISSMGSNPYVGGI
+2456 VGGI
-2470 AGYNSGTIE
+2470 AGYNKGKITHCYNTGDVGGT
-2479 SCNYIANS
+2479 NATN
-2487 TVNGINMRE
+2487 
-2496 TTYLYS
+2496 
-2502 ADYVGGIAGYN
+2502 VGGIAGYN
-2513 AGNINHCYADSANLI
+2513 
-2528 VYGDE
+2528 E
-2533 YVGGIAGY
+2533 
-2541 NAGTIKY
+2541 GTIDY
-2548 TYFNGIVKGAS
+2548 TAFSGIVRGEQY
-2559 NVGGIVGYNTSAN
+2559 VGGIVGNNTATITYSYCLIGGN
-2572 VQYNYVQNGAN
+2572 VEGTVSGAST
-2583 VKKTTNFGGVVGAST
+2583 VGGVVGKSST
-2598 KVIKNSWAFY
+2598 DVTTSWAFY
-2608 KDTSFIENKDS
+2608 DASVTNGHNTGNAKTNGRYIVLDQAIVNQIGSVSSSITPAIISNNSIFAWTDITSKD
-2619 IGRAETGY
+2619 
-2627 CVVNMVGA
+2627 
-2635 TILPSDFVGESN
+2635 
-2647 IKQFTSWDII
+2647 
-2657 VSKNI
+2657 I
-2662 DGFYFAS
+2662 DGFIVKE
-2669 GIEVEQENYLSL
+2669 G
-2681 EKWSVSDENDSAE
+2681 
-2694 WSVTGYAR
+2694 
-2702 PVRISTEHAP
+2702 ISTANGYYLLLAQYDVGTISPTGFAKPYSFE
-2712 SGCTNKVIFEEI
+2712 GEEKTGGKVDFSKIVF
-2724 FLHYSESEATN
+2724 
-2735 ILARFLP
+2735 R
-2742 IKYST
+2742 
-2747 ADMIYDGTD
+2747 ADGMAFVDNAKISIAQISFDNGDKIYDGTD
-2756 KRDNLSMVF
+2756 KISQMTFNDVANTEYTASKKKI
-2765 SGEGYDVDVNGYNN
+2765 SGED
-2779 VYSITAVDVEGND
+2779 T
-2792 AVNVTEEGFTFT
+2792 VNVGTFKCRVEINNDTYGFTDEIF
-2804 AHVYAKGVIMGCK
+2804 GVDIEHLYE
-2817 RGSKAQISPFDI
+2817 ITPFDI
-2829 TGTESRI
+2829 TSTECYI
-2836 FYDGEVFG
+2836 FYDGAVYG
-2844 APTFDTYTTTIK
+2844 APSFDTYTTTIN

-2864 VTDFRYNKG
+2864 VTDFRDNKG

-2880 RTFYIYRQVK
+2880 RKFYIYRQVK
-2890 NSDGDVERMLLLYY
+2890 NSNGDVERMLLLYY

-2912 GMAGDHYTETGV
+2912 VDGEHYTETGV

-2935 GVSLSNGHLVD
+2935 SVSLSNGHLVD

-2957 VADKNYIGTVNLTY
+2957 VADKNKNYTGTVNLTY

-3061 ENIDMSALPP
+3061 ENIDMRALPA

-3086 TDNNG
+3086 TENNG
-3091 LTKNVVVDNGST
+3091 LTKHVVVDNGST

-3123 GNHLTRAGQ
+3123 GDHLTRAGQ

-3139 AVRGT
+3139 VVRGT

-3158 TVASTGNSLV
+3158 TVASAGNSLV

-3197 VTNQFVNEMT
+3197 VTNQFVNEIT
-3207 VKGTNY
+3207 VNGTNY

-3230 FVNNATVTG
+3230 FVNKATVTG

-3275 TYKLIMSNTANISG
+3275 TYKLIMSNTAYISG

-3303 VTNDIVV
+3303 VTNDIVI
-3310 TDNDGNV
+3310 TDNDDNV

-3328 APTQFRNTGRV
+3328 APTQFRNTGKV
-3339 SGRYYIGG
+3339 SGRYYVGG

-3455 FVTTPKDTAINIESN
+3455 FVTTPKDTAVNIESN

-3480 LVGYMAIG
+3480 LVGHMAIG

-3550 FSGSDGAKPAT
+3550 FSGNVGAKPAT

-3568 AGLLKSTTTINATNG
+3568 AGLLKSTNTINATHG

-3598 PEVDKKIDNFDT
+3598 PTVGKIIDFDT

-3676 VYLGGDE
+3676 VHLGGDE
-3683 ISGLYKIEVTGPPE
+3683 ISGLYKIEVTGPPK
-3697 QTEQTSCDSDS
+3697 QTPCYSDSD
-3708 AHSTNP
+3708 HSTDP
-3714 KKVEPNFVG
+3714 EKIQPNFVG

-3729 SYDRSGTGNYILTS
+3729 SYDRSGTGNYISTS

-3766 WKAFALDVQTSGT
+3766 WKAFALDVQKSGT

-3806 ISGKVYSGIA
+3806 TPGKVYSGIA
-3816 GFENTDAA
+3816 GFENTD
-3824 DAHYFSGIFDGDGHT
+3824 DSNAHYFSGIFDGDGHT
-3839 ITIDIVGGS
+3839 ITIDIFGGS

-3859 YEVLRDSDRALINA
+3859 YQVLRDSDGALTNA

-3878 NGTTT
+3878 NGATT
-3883 NVASSS
+3883 NVASSL

-3904 NVTLDGTITSTGSDI
+3904 NVTLAGTITSTGSDI
-3919 GAFVGIARGDLT
+3919 GAFVGIARGELT

-3945 TSSHNVG
+3945 NASHNVG

-3961 NVTFIGCVNQGD
+3961 NVTFIGCVNQGAV
-3973 ITGEWNYREGSGGGF
+3973 TGGGNF
-3988 LGVGKTYYLIVD
+3988 VMDSSNDCLYINY
-4000 RGTGGILGSTGTGT
+4000 GTGGILGSTGTGT
-4014 GSTILIDSCRN
+4014 GSTVLIDSCRN
-4025 AGTITGDSAV
+4025 SGTITADAAV
-4035 GGIVGACRAAA
+4035 GGIVGACRATA
-4046 QITNCGNTGYCHAT
+4046 QITNCGNTGNCTAT
-4060 NIQNGDTKHGSDCA
+4060 KVGSEDGEADCA

-4080 AASEEGGA
+4080 AASQDGGA

-4093 YNSGKI
+4093 YNSGTI
-4099 VADGNKAGG
+4099 VAYGNKAGG
-4108 IIGSDAEFDVSL
+4108 IMGTDAEYTSSGK
-4120 RLTKIYNCYNVG
+4120 LTQIYHCYNTG
-4132 DIYTGGEDPHTSNT
+4132 DVYAGGLTSHTEELD
-4146 GYGVQAGGII
+4146 YGVQAGGII
-4156 GTSIRAEIYYCYN
+4156 GVSVRTEICYCYN
-4169 VGKVTSNGI
+4169 LGKVTSNGM
-4178 VYHLTNP
+4178 VRYGGSGVVGEFTTP
-4185 HSRVG
+4185 HARAG
-4190 GIAGHASAE
+4190 GIAGMAVGA
-4199 NAVTQD
+4199 NAN
-4205 GVTRSASTTIYG
+4205 STTRIYR
-4217 CYNAGPIILG
+4217 CYNAGEIVIG
-4227 VNYDTYGAAG
+4227 VNIDTTFG
-4237 YDKDNNWHLFAERN
+4237 NILNRN
-4251 QTTYAAG
+4251 QTSYAAG
-4258 IIGHIS
+4258 IIGYIN
-4264 TSDRYAL
+4264 TSNVLSLTDKNATV
-4271 NDLNSTKQIK
+4271 S
-4281 VVNSFSLNYQVE
+4281 VVECFSIEYQVR
-4293 RLHPGAHAL
+4293 RLHKTGDKDSPAQDTDNNDNAHPFNGAVVHQATCATSGNYL
-4302 PASTPGTLTGLHANR
+4302 ASI
-4317 FQGAAANQE
+4317 
-4326 SCASSGD
+4326 D
-4333 YLSSLEEL
+4333 EL
-4341 TCVYDSATGVVRP
+4341 TCTYDAQTGLVRP
-4354 KNDKVYEVFG
+4354 KNDAVYIAFG
-4364 GSGVS
+4364 ENEKAPTISN
-4369 TALTSSYQDG
+4369 SYQGG
-4379 TINAS
+4379 TLNAAE
-4384 QLAQGLTS
+4384 LREGLDDKEA

-4407 FALDTENGTAMTS
+4407 FALDTQDGTAMTS
-4420 QNYVKDKMGV
+4420 QNYVKDKMGI
-4430 YNLEKAGSE
+4430 YHLEKAGSE
-4439 NNPYVIK
+4439 NNPYIIK

-4463 FDNKYIEFANGEN
+4463 FDNKYIEVANGEN

-4489 NETAGE
+4489 DTEVGE
-4495 GIDAADKQN
+4495 GSNGD
-4504 YYKFYD
+4504 YYKFYN
-4510 GSDYSEGKSYHLFK
+4510 GRTNSYTEGKSYHLFK
-4524 NGAYCSLQTVGN
+4524 KGAYCSVQAVGDY
-4536 FVERVEYTNGYD
+4536 VAAAEGVPTTKYT
-4548 VPVEKTIYAR
+4548 YAR
-4558 TGWKNANDYWNGNSW
+4558 TNWKNANDYWNGNSW
-4573 VADGDLTNVNYY
+4573 VAGGDLTNVNYY
-4585 GKYGTAFKGTIDG
+4585 GRYGTAFKGTIDG

-4620 IGLFGLIEDAT
+4620 IGLFGLVEDAT
-4631 VKNIAVTG
+4631 VANIAVTG

-4673 TTGSSNGKLSVT
+4673 TTGSSKGKLSVT
-4685 THSGNKGYVGGIV
+4685 THSGDKGYVGGIV

-4753 EAKLTAFNNKMIG
+4753 EAKLTAKNNKMIG

-4794 TKDEKTPIS
+4794 KKDEQTPMS
-4803 NPYVDNN
+4803 NPYGTNN

-4822 EGYGGLGGII
+4822 EGYAGLGGII

-4860 DVLIKKTSAANY
+4860 DVLIKKIDAENF
-4872 DKTTYF
+4872 DNHTYF

-4903 HGTIDVSGHEGVENV
+4903 HGTIDVSGHEGVESV

-4945 YINADNCGKS
+4945 YINAEDCGNS

-5000 ITRTSLIYTSKIVW
+5000 ITRTSLIYTSKIDW
-5014 DLTED
+5014 SILSDTN
-5019 DADGDGF
+5019 GNGF

-5069 PYGSDNDEATI
+5069 PYGSDSDKAII
-5080 ILRASVDGQEYIG
+5080 ILKASVDGQEYIG

-5099 DGAVYGEYCS
+5099 NGAVYGEYCS

-5122 IGTVGTPVNY
+5122 IGTVDTPVNY

-5140 TANGLIQVDSN
+5140 TADGLIQVDSN

-5235 ITTATTG
+5235 ITTSTTG

-5260 GSAVGVLNMG
+5260 GNAVGVLNMG

-5279 GTNDNRATITL
+5279 GTNDNRAIITL

-5305 YNNGIINGEYC
+5305 YNKGIINGEYC
-5316 SVTNTGAVGT
+5316 FVTNTGAVGT

-5360 FINSGQVGHSDF
+5360 FINSGQVGHTDF
-5372 ENAKQEFVGGIIGVA
+5372 GNAKQEFVGGIIGVA

-5459 NSTGKVEAVVNVGGA
+5459 NSIGKVEAVVNVGGA

-5485 NAVIVNHGEVLS
+5485 NAVIVNHGKVSS
-5497 SGDMYN
+5497 SGDKYN

-5521 EFYNYGRIAAKNFA
+5521 EFYNYGEIKAKNFA

-5543 GTIMGLYEDGALIK
+5543 GTIKGLYEDEALIK

-5585 YTTHGDKEKGEYV
+5585 YTDHGNPDNPDEYV
-5598 SYYPDNEEL
+5598 SYYPDNDALED
-5607 KKYWYVDN
+5607 YWYVDN

-5651 KLGSNPNTVRSI
+5651 PLGSNPNTVRSI
-5663 LAQISEE
+5663 LAQ
-5670 VEEGKEEESAFVA
+5670 VDGKEESAFVA

-5695 SDDMKWDEELQKVVG
+5695 SDDMKFDEKLQKVVG

-5810 YVVGVSGDGMMSSNN
+5810 YVVGVSGEGMMESNN
-5825 TPKTHASYWI
+5825 SPKTHASYWI

-5846 DPNNLTT
+5846 DPNSLTT

-5859 ETVITDYQYENDI
+5859 DTFITDYQYENDF
-5872 DPNEGENDAYLTE
+5872 DPNAGKSDACLTE

-5894 FIKKLHPTYTV
+5894 FIKRLHPTYTI
-5905 DSSNN
+5905 DSLNN
-5910 VGYYDDDDQWH
+5910 VGYYDDDNQWQ
-5921 TVISSANYEGNID
+5921 TVISSEDYEGNID
-5934 VNDTLKNFGV
+5934 VDDTLKDFGV

-5955 GYSINAVDDIGTYS
+5955 GYSINAVDDIGTYD

-5987 FANDSDDFAPGRITV
+5987 FANDSDDFAPGGITV

-6009 TILADPYA
+6009 TELADPYE

-6029 GSAKRAKV
+6029 GSAKRAK
-6037 DNDTYYDEYP
+6037 DENGTYYDEYP

-6072 DENGYYLYVKDQ
+6072 TKNGYYLYVKDQ

-6102 ASSDASS
+6102 ASSEASS

-6201 NAIVLGSVDSTAD
+6201 NAIVLGSVDSSAD

-6291 PIIEIYGDDVDVPSK
+6291 PIIEIYDDDVDVPSK
-6306 DEMEKIPYKEG
+6306 EEMEKIPYVEG

-6326 LTGDMTSSNVNDTQN
+6326 LAGDMNSSNVNDTQN
-6341 CYRYNS
+6341 CYIYNS
-6347 ETSKYEYSSVSQ
+6347 ETSKYSSVSQ

-6394 TASITVNKREL
+6394 TASITVNKRDL
-6405 KLKVITS
+6405 HIKVNTS
-6412 EDSWM
+6412 SAGTLFDSY
-6417 TNYIFDGGVKWQGV
+6417 TFDGGQNWQGV
-6431 QSVVITNFIPGSIN
+6431 TSVVITNFIPGSIK
-6445 AGTDCSYLITNNS
+6445 AGIDCSYLITNNS

-6483 TVTVNFYANDAA
+6483 TVTVFFYANDAA

-6510 YYFVFEGAKIGTL
+6510 YYFEDDMNIGL
-6523 SEGNEPDKWSV
+6523 PSGGSNNEYTTWSA

-6540 KSITLENVRIKE
+6540 KSITLENVRIKDKE
-6552 KDDVYYD
+6552 DVYYD

-6565 EFEGGEAGASFE
+6565 EFEGGQAGASFE

-6589 NLSISGQGGNDNL
+6589 SLSISGEGGNDNL

-6633 SLAKAGEKNYII
+6633 SLATAGENNYII
-6645 KYSSSGDTME
+6645 NYSSSGDTME

-6685 KDLKFEMS
+6685 NDLKFEMS
-6693 DDGGNNWDE
+6693 DDGGNTWDE

-6763 TDNYDMHLPEAQ
+6763 RDNYDMHLPNKPQ

-6814 VTSNGAVGG
+6814 VTSTGAVGG

-6874 PAPIVIK
+6874 PAPIIIE

-6902 VYSSSGEV
+6902 VDSSAADEV
-6910 RSTGSQFRT
+6910 QSSQFRT
-6919 GRGVTVNGF
+6919 GRGVTVTGF
-6928 YTKGITLTVTFVEA
+6928 LTEGITLTVTFVEA

-6961 DNGIDNDYVY
+6961 DNGYVY

-6984 VLGENEDEQE
+6984 VLSENKDEE
-6994 QPDFDITTNYYIR
+6994 PDFDITTNYYISE
-7007 DIVGYDLV
+7007 IVGYEFDKV
-7015 KKSANVY
+7015 TGTNFY

-7039 SVKAG
+7039 SVKAT
-7044 YDNTSQSYA
+7044 YSYTSQSYA
-7053 NTNNTYNTS
+7053 NTDNTYNTK
-7062 WNPVTGELKVPTSW
+7062 WDPVTGEISTSKYKDLADV
-7076 HLGNNEITLDIS
+7076 HVE
-7088 NGWRYDENGEAKVY
+7088 NGWRFVNGVNGEMRKY
-7102 TKYTR
+7102 DKYTR
-7107 IAGSASSERLGAV
+7107 IAGSASGDSYKRLGAV
-7120 LTSDNGKHLC
+7120 LTSDDGKHLC

-7178 GYDYVQTEI
+7178 GYDYIQQEI

-7196 GHSNT
+7196 GHTNT
-7201 YPKVPASVYTQIA
+7201 YPKVPASVYTQIE

-7248 LYTTIQGNIATT
+7248 LYTEIQGDIATT

-7281 LIDKS
+7281 IIKET
-7286 GKIVET
+7286 GEIVET
-7292 DTLHLVW
+7292 NTLHLVW
-7299 WVPEEVKDTRTYDS
+7299 WVPEEVEDTRKYDS

-7332 KSAYN
+7332 KSAYS

-7363 FNGPVFDYALDQDN
+7363 FNGAVFDYALDQEN

-7397 IMYSV
+7397 IMYSA
-7402 QGAGEHN
+7402 QDAGEHN

-7416 TGEVTGVN
+7416 TGKVTGVN

-7491 HDYTKKVGAEA
+7491 HDYTKNVGAEA
-7502 YNVVDGAIV
+7502 YNVIDGAIV

-7550 AKGETEETTYANGY
+7550 AKGKTEETTYANGY

-7573 VSSTSLQDGAGYV
+7573 VSSNSLQDGAGYV
-7586 PVGKYG
+7586 PVGKHG
-7592 YLDSVFEILP
+7592 YLASVFEILP

-7616 ELYTG
+7616 VLYTG
-7621 SNSILINGK
+7621 SNSIYINGK
-7630 YPTRNDSSN
+7630 YPTRNDSN

-7652 DVAGTETRSRESM
+7652 DVAGTETRPRESM

-7682 VKSGEI
+7682 VKSDEI

-7775 EEKAAYTANSFADT
+7775 EEKAAYTANNFADT

>member
-38 DNALI
+38 DSALI

-54 GIAQASGN
+54 GIAQAGAEPATTTSISSLGTYQIWSKITSSGGTEQEFSN
-62 VASSIYAIDSFADY
+62 QSVTLGDVLKKAISNGVVQIRIQFYIADKSADPQGFYCSFDGGSTFPVSVTGTASGTTYYAPSSTTYTTIPTSCTSLHFRAIIDASFFNAVECTDFDTVLATTDSDAPSVSQIDENGVRYLVIHDAGAGLNYVTVKYGSQSKTYDWTSTTTYAADG
-76 PDVTSFKID
+76 VFGATSFSSDTRTLRIP
-85 EVYTDY
+85 
-91 YTKRGRRWTTS
+91 
-102 TDHTN
+102 
-107 LGTWDSNTWTIGNHD
+107 
-122 RHSLTDYASVW
+122 
-133 FDFDFGEDWQKYS
+133 
-146 ESLTVTVTGSVS
+146 VS
-158 NTSPIGG
+158 
-165 YIFALMSSSTGL
+165 
-177 SAPGDNYFDP
+177 
-187 LRDDENI
+187 
-194 ACTGGATTGG
+194 TTGDYIVTAVDNVG
-204 EKTFCKN
+204 NPYNST
-211 CGSNKFTGNFKISHV
+211 SNEVTQSILLHSN
-226 IEGRYVRI
+226 YP
-234 ALATWSGDGRYGT
+234 ADSG
-247 VIASNI
+247 
-253 DIKVDRVQKGYTI
+253 KE
-266 NYDKNAS
+266 
-273 DATGS
+273 
-278 VSATSHKFMAASN
+278 
-291 VASSTFSR
+291 
-299 PGYYQSGWNT
+299 NT
-309 ASNGTGT
+309 TT
-316 QLSLGAST
+316 PYEYLSLGETYNPSDFVDYSCT
-324 GTDATTGLGLAVKN
+324 NYVLVGWFEPNTPGTIY
-338 ALAKNTTEITLYA
+338 TEIT
-351 TWSPVECTIN
+351 TGITSTKPIFE
-361 LNTDGGT
+361 LN
-368 CSPTSIKKIYGQ
+368 
-380 NIELPNCTKNGY
+380 
-392 VFLGWT
+392 
-398 IDGQTYQPG
+398 
-407 ETSQNKFGNFDL
+407 
-419 SKAENHDKSVTLTA
+419 A
-433 SWRPVASTLKFAAGG
+433 SWK
-448 GSGTIADMPISYGTD
+448 
-463 FSLPSEGFTWEG
+463 
-475 HVLTGWTVDGKN
+475 K
-487 YALGQNITN
+487 
-496 DIIGNSNLGTATSDV
+496 
-511 PAITLTATWKL
+511 
-522 VSATLTFNSN
+522 
-532 GGSGTIGNK
+532 
-541 TITYGSA
+541 
-548 FDLPS
+548 
-553 SGFTRQDYVFV
+553 
-564 GWSNSS
+564 
-570 GSDNAANY
+570 GSD
-578 APGQQISNNKLGSF
+578 
-592 DLSNPQN
+592 
-599 DGETVTLYAVWKSG
+599 
-613 DFGSKAGGTGLWGSV
+613 FGRKAGGTGLWGSV
-628 TNPFVIENST
+628 TNPFVISNST

-677 RITYVDCY
+677 RITYDGCY
-685 FEIIPETA
+685 FEVIPETA

-702 TNGLRPIGSSTE
+702 TDGLRPIGSSTD

-733 LPDVD
+733 LSGVD

-749 SLTNVT
+749 SISNLT
-755 VTSGTGAGNG
+755 VTGT
-765 ILGRNYVGGVA
+765 
-776 GWITGVTLSGTIQST
+776 
-791 AYVKGGVCAGG
+791 
-802 LFGVW
+802 
-807 TLTSDCSATLK
+807 
-818 YSSAGGTT
+818 
-826 PWSDGNNV
+826 
-834 DGTLG
+834 
-839 VGGITGLIQGGGKTI
+839 
-854 TSSISISGDI
+854 
-864 DSSTKGAFVGGI
+864 
-876 AGAAENVTI
+876 
-885 YPTSVQTI
+885 
-893 SPAVFARG
+893 
-901 PQTYDNVTGG
+901 VTGRH
-911 VVGGFVGYLKNS
+911 Y
-923 TLNNLAYSGGNV
+923 
-935 ISATD
+935 
-940 NGSTPYCGG
+940 
-949 AVGYAT
+949 
-955 GSIISSVTVTTKVGN
+955 
-970 NGVRAFANDYTGG
+970 
-983 IVGYMTN
+983 
-990 GTISNCT
+990 
-997 YTAPNSTWGVNGSAY
+997 
-1012 TGGIVG
+1012 
-1018 HITGESTITNVTVG
+1018 
-1032 ANTPVA
+1032 
-1038 GTTCVGGYIGYY
+1038 
-1050 ASTKDLT
+1050 
-1057 IVDRTRTGATT
+1057 
-1068 GRGDHVGGFIGN
+1068 
-1080 IYSTSTKVFK
+1080 
-1090 NLTNSGTVQ
+1090 
-1099 GSSGVGG
+1099 
-1106 IIGYNYHDQYGK
+1106 
-1118 YSFLITCVN
+1118 
-1127 TGAITGTNNVGGIGG
+1127 
-1142 YSRDAS
+1142 
-1148 YYGCVNGDSS
+1148 
-1158 NINNVSITGSDDKVG
+1158 
-1173 GIAGSISGGTITSS
+1173 
-1187 STSGDYAGSVARNSA
+1187 
-1202 NYMKIVSSGQGK
+1202 
-1214 SQIGGIVGCA
+1214 
-1224 SWGNVNNSDNYGN
+1224 
-1237 VTTTN
+1237 
-1242 GSKVGGVVGYYP
+1242 VGGVVGCA
-1254 QGKSTGSNN
+1254 Q
-1263 EVTYHRYEPTNCSN
+1263 EVS
-1277 YGDVSGASYVG
+1277 
-1288 GIVGHAQTKLIN
+1288 
-1300 HCVNR
+1300 
-1305 GDISGT
+1305 
-1311 NYVGGI
+1311 
-1317 VGKDEFGTV
+1317 
-1326 EYCFNLFGGVTASGE
+1326 
-1341 NPAVGGIFGEG
+1341 
-1352 NSNDNF
+1352 F
-1358 IKASFAFYTST
+1358 I
-1369 ALPGDFTVGVPSED
+1369 G
-1383 CVYPLKANEDIVD
+1383 
-1396 WTQADGFKIVCT
+1396 
-1408 VGENKYLKVVL
+1408 
-1419 KDDTNTAYSP
+1419 
-1429 AGATY
+1429 
-1434 SASGATKTLKYN
+1434 
-1446 FAGGNANGAESFVVS
+1446 
-1461 EVAIADS
+1461 
-1468 EMTRS
+1468 
-1473 YTYAGT
+1473 
-1479 SFTAVIKD
+1479 
-1487 NVLPG
+1487 
-1492 GSPKYE
+1492 
-1498 QSPSLT
+1498 
-1504 AIDAGTYDCTI
+1504 TI
-1515 TIKLNGA
+1515 T
-1522 VMGTIS
+1522 S
-1528 TDFTI
+1528 
-1533 NKKAVSIT
+1533 
-1541 VDIDVFENQRPAYYV
+1541 R
-1556 SANDATYCTDS
+1556 
-1567 GLVSQHTLSSCTLSQ
+1567 
-1582 PYDLGDL
+1582 
-1589 DSFPK
+1589 
-1594 NFDVSISSIVI
+1594 
-1605 KDGSGQDVTKNYEI
+1605 
-1619 SSSGNLTVNAGDFGR
+1619 
-1634 MWSGTGIDTSEEW
+1634 
-1647 GSEENPYFIK
+1647 
-1657 NARHLENLSNIVN
+1657 
-1670 GSSNPINSV
+1670 
-1679 RGYGGMTASDV
+1679 
-1690 QAADRTYSGC
+1690 
-1700 YFVVSANITASNTFN
+1700 
-1715 PIGTGA
+1715 
-1721 SNAFKGNFDGRYNGS
+1721 
-1736 QKTITLNISKA
+1736 
-1747 DTNYVG
+1747 
-1753 LFGYVQSGAD
+1753 
-1763 GVIKNVTVAGSVV
+1763 VTVT
-1776 GGNYTGGIVGY
+1776 GN
-1787 MKSGSLEDSVAKC
+1787 
-1800 SVEGKD
+1800 
-1806 YVGGIFGAIELN
+1806 
-1818 TSVTTQTDLT
+1818 
-1828 TEGSVV
+1828 
-1834 GINYVGGIVGY
+1834 NYVGGIVGY
-1845 IKAVA
+1845 IKGGTV
-1850 GKDNKLNW
+1850 GTVTKES
-1858 DGAVDVKTVLS
+1858 GAVSGALYVGGIFGEVRIGNGFDLTVTKAENKGTVTATS
-1869 WTIAVG
+1869 G
-1875 AGGSYI
+1875 GYAGGIAGRVFVESTTSSTI
-1881 GGAIGYVDK
+1881 TEAINSGE
-1890 GVTIQGS
+1890 VTATGQD
-1897 IAFYNGNVDSYALPK
+1897 Y
-1912 DANGASQTMK
+1912 
-1922 DDNNGIVG
+1922 VG
-1930 GIIGYNAGS
+1930 GIIGRAES
-1939 IEATT
+1939 TT
-1944 TFSGSR
+1944 YYSLTINKSTNTASVTGASYVGGIVGR
-1950 VLARGTATIKDVEG
+1950 LQNTTLEGVVVNGTSDTENTVTG
-1964 AYVGGIVGY
+1964 TGNYVGGIVGY
-1973 NASTGYIQNATKA
+1973 VYGGTVSANTVTNHMDVTGDGDYVGGIA
-1986 GTNDVSMVSDAAD
+1986 GSQFAAGGFSANSFTNNGTVTGK
-1999 VGNQLYVGGIVGYN
+1999 GNYVGGIVGDQTHN
-2013 AGEVYNCSYTANS
+2013 LANGTN
-2026 AINGINFREGSATSK
+2026 NGTVTGK
-2041 SNYVGGIA
+2041 GNYVGGISGQVSGSA
-2049 GYSTG
+2049 TITHCYNTG
-2054 KITDC
+2054 DVGGTN
-2059 VVDATSPVI
+2059 AT
-2068 ISGTSYV
+2068 YV
-2075 GGVVGCVSGSGSVT
+2075 GGIVGSVSGSGSVT

-2115 ISDCTSSGEVS
+2115 ISGCTSSGEVS
-2126 GASNVG
+2126 GAGYVG
-2132 GYVGYYNSS
+2132 GYVGYYTSTS
-2141 AALTFENLSRS
+2141 DLELSNKTRT
-2152 DSTTATGDNVG
+2152 DNVTATSGDYVG
-2163 GFFGQINTE
+2163 GFFGYINTSAKVE
-2172 GTVTLKNLTN
+2172 LTSLSNSGTVKGAGSAGGIAGQIRTTGVLTMASLTN
-2182 SANIT
+2182 TGSIVGSARVGGISGIINGTLVDTQSLTNGSSDAVNETTIT
-2187 GTNYVGGIVGMQ
+2187 GSGEYVGGLFGELGTTILGDLTTLINYMSVTGASNYVGGIVGI
-2199 HYGNVENCTNN
+2199 HHHGNILSSTNHGDVVGATNVGGISGRANNKASIVNCTNN
-2210 GAVSAVG
+2210 GAV
-2217 DVGGISGSANNSSK
+2217 
-2231 ISNSTNN
+2231 
-2238 GAITGSSHYVGG
+2238 TGTGEYVGG
-2250 ILGSAYN
+2250 ILGSSYN
-2257 DGSIVVITNATN
+2257 GNSNVTITDATN
-2269 SGAVYTNGNYVGG
+2269 RGAVYTNGNYVGG

-2406 ATTSFTGGRILDRAG
+2406 ATTSFTGGRILDRDD
-2421 SDTNVTIDEVAGAYV
+2421 SDTNVTIDGVTGAFV
-2436 GGIVGYNAGTIKN
+2436 GGIVGYNASTGYIQN

-2479 SCNYIANS
+2479 SCNYIVNS
-2487 TVNGINMRE
+2487 TINGINMRE
-2496 TTYLYS
+2496 TTNLYS

-2541 NAGTIKY
+2541 NEGTINY
-2548 TYFNGIVKGAS
+2548 TYFNGIVRGDS

-2572 VQYNYVQNGAN
+2572 IQYNYVQNGAS
-2583 VKKTTNFGGVVGAST
+2583 VTGDTNFGGVVGAST
-2598 KVIKNSWAFY
+2598 AEIKNSWAFY
-2608 KDTSFIENKDS
+2608 QNTLFIDAGDS

-2627 CVVNMVGA
+2627 CVVSMVGA

-2657 VSKNI
+2657 VSEDI
-2662 DGFYFAS
+2662 DGFYFAG

-2681 EKWSVSDENDSAE
+2681 EKWSVSDVNDSAE

-2702 PVRISTEHAP
+2702 PVRISTEHVA

-2724 FLHYSESEATN
+2724 FFHYSASEATN

-2742 IKYST
+2742 IEYST

-2765 SGEGYDVDVNGYNN
+2765 KGEGYDVDVNGYNN
-2779 VYSITAVDVEGND
+2779 VYSIKAVDVEGDD

-2804 AHVYAKGVIMGCK
+2804 AHVYANGYAGDVIMGCK
-2817 RGSKAQISPFDI
+2817 RGSTAQISPFDI
-2829 TGTESRI
+2829 TGPESRI

-2890 NSDGDVERMLLLYY
+2890 NSNGDVERMLLLYY

-2912 GMAGDHYTETGV
+2912 VDGDHYTETGV
-2924 ALNGAISTSHG
+2924 DLNGAISTSHG
-2935 GVSLSNGHLVD
+2935 SVSLSNGHLVD

-2957 VADKNYIGTVNLTY
+2957 VADKNYTGTVNLTY
-2971 YTIDSDFGVKDG
+2971 YTIDSDFGVKNG
-2983 ADTGAAWGSEQNP
+2983 ADTGAEWGSEQNP

-3061 ENIDMSALPP
+3061 ENIDMSALPA

-3086 TDNNG
+3086 TENNG
-3091 LTKNVVVDNGST
+3091 LTKHVVVDNGST

-3123 GNHLTRAGQ
+3123 GNHLTRAGK

-3144 EINGTIASAEINNI
+3144 EINGKIASAEINNI
-3158 TVASTGNSLV
+3158 TISANGVQGND
-3168 GGNYVGTL
+3168 YVGTL

-3197 VTNQFVNEMT
+3197 VTNQFVNEIT
-3207 VKGTNY
+3207 VNGTNY

-3230 FVNNATVTG
+3230 FVNKATVTG

-3262 DTYEFGEYTAEGN
+3262 DTYEFGEYTAEGK
-3275 TYKLIMSNTANISG
+3275 TYKLIMSNTAYISG

-3303 VTNDIVV
+3303 VTNDIVI
-3310 TDNDGNV
+3310 TDNDDNV

-3328 APTQFRNTGRV
+3328 APTQFRNTGKV
-3339 SGRYYIGG
+3339 SGRYYVGG

-3455 FVTTPKDTAINIESN
+3455 FVTTPKDTAVNIESN

-3480 LVGYMAIG
+3480 LVGHMAIG

-3550 FSGSDGAKPAT
+3550 FSGNVGAKPAT

-3568 AGLLKSTTTINATNG
+3568 AGLLKSTKTINATHG

-3598 PEVDKKIDNFDT
+3598 PTVGKITDFAT

-3665 YGSADSWESKY
+3665 YGKADSWESKY
-3676 VYLGGDE
+3676 VHLGGDA
-3683 ISGLYKIEVTGPPE
+3683 ISGLYKIEVTGPSD
-3697 QTEQTSCDSDS
+3697 QTDETPCDSDS
-3708 AHSTNP
+3708 THSTDP
-3714 KKVEPNFVG
+3714 EKIEPNFVG

-3729 SYDRSGTGNYILTS
+3729 SYDRSGTGNYVLTS
-3743 RHLSFEYEMYSAVA
+3743 RHLSFEYEIYSAVA

-3766 WKAFALDVQTSGT
+3766 WKAFALAVQESGP
-3779 GGLDQYVKLAADITV
+3779 GGLDDHVKLAADITV
-3794 PTKYKSNGEAGT
+3794 PTKYKSNGEANT
-3806 ISGKVYSGIA
+3806 IPGKVYSGIA
-3816 GFENTDAA
+3816 GFENTDST
-3824 DAHYFSGIFDGDGHT
+3824 DAHYFSGTFDGDGHT
-3839 ITIDIVGGS
+3839 ITIDIVGGD

-3859 YEVLRDSDRALINA
+3859 YQVLRDDDGALINA
-3873 TITGA
+3873 TIDGA
-3878 NGTTT
+3878 NGSTT

-3904 NVTLDGTITSTGSDI
+3904 NVTLDGTVTSTGSDI
-3919 GAFVGIARGDLT
+3919 GAFVGIARGKLT

-3936 NKADVKSTG
+3936 NKADVTSTG

-3973 ITGEWNYREGSGGGF
+3973 ITAEWNYREGSESVF
-3988 LGVGKTYYLIVD
+3988 NALGIEIGKTYYLIID
-4000 RGTGGILGSTGTGT
+4000 YGTGGIIGSTGTSA
-4014 GSTILIDSCRN
+4014 GSIVIIDSCRN
-4025 AGTITGDSAV
+4025 AGNITGDANV
-4035 GGIVGACRAAA
+4035 GGIVGACKATA
-4046 QITNCGNTGYCHAT
+4046 QITNCGNSAYIHAT
-4060 NIQNGDTKHGSDCA
+4060 NEGEGDDKNSGDCA

-4080 AASEEGGA
+4080 GASEVGGV

-4099 VADGNKAGG
+4099 VAAGNKAGG
-4108 IIGSDAEFDVSL
+4108 IIGTDAEFTTSAK
-4120 RLTKIYNCYNVG
+4120 TTYIINCYNTG
-4132 DIYTGGEDPHTSNT
+4132 DVYTGSETPRTSD
-4146 GYGVQAGGII
+4146 GCGVQSGGII
-4156 GTSIRAEIYYCYN
+4156 GAAINTYINYCYN
-4169 VGKVTSNGI
+4169 LGKITANGI
-4178 VYHLTNP
+4178 IYYNTTIIKLAPQV
-4185 HSRVG
+4185 RVG
-4190 GIAGHASAE
+4190 GIAGYATGSNSAP
-4199 NAVTQD
+4199 
-4205 GVTRSASTTIYG
+4205 TRIYNS
-4217 CYNAGPIILG
+4217 YNAGAIII
-4227 VNYDTYGAAG
+4227 G
-4237 YDKDNNWHLFAERN
+4237 YNGYTSATGRKN
-4251 QTTYAAG
+4251 QSTYAAG
-4258 IIGHIS
+4258 
-4264 TSDRYAL
+4264 
-4271 NDLNSTKQIK
+4271 
-4281 VVNSFSLNYQVE
+4281 VVGYIHSEDKNVTVSNTFSLECQVE
-4293 RLHPGAHAL
+4293 RLYYCGDQTTYNQDANTGVYHAY
-4302 PASTPGTLTGLHANR
+4302 R
-4317 FQGAAANQE
+4317 FQGAVFYEEGYAT
-4326 SCASSGD
+4326 SGTYVSSK
-4333 YLSSLEEL
+4333 EEL
-4341 TCVYDSATGVVRP
+4341 TAVYDTTTGVVRP
-4354 KNDKVYEVFG
+4354 KNDDVYRAFG
-4364 GSGVS
+4364 ENGKADV
-4369 TALTSSYQDG
+4369 LTDCYQDG
-4379 TINAS
+4379 TTKAS
-4384 QLAQGLTS
+4384 ELAQGLTS

-4420 QNYVKDKMGV
+4420 QTYVKDKMGV

-4439 NNPYVIK
+4439 NNPYIIK

-4476 NLLGDIC
+4476 NLAGDIC
-4483 ESINMP
+4483 QEIVMP
-4489 NETAGE
+4489 DETAGE
-4495 GIDAADKQN
+4495 GIDAADEQN
-4504 YYKFYD
+4504 YYKFKN
-4510 GSDYSEGKSYHLFK
+4510 GRTSDYSEGKSYHLFK
-4524 NGAYCSLQTVGN
+4524 KGAYCSIRGAGDYRAQHAFGADNKSVPA
-4536 FVERVEYTNGYD
+4536 VKYT
-4548 VPVEKTIYAR
+4548 YAR
-4558 TGWKNANDYWNGNSW
+4558 TNWKNANDYWNGNSW
-4573 VADGDLTNVNYY
+4573 VAGGDLTNVNYY
-4585 GKYGTAFKGTIDG
+4585 GRYGTAFKGTIDG

-4620 IGLFGLIEDAT
+4620 IGLFGLVEDAT
-4631 VKNIAVTG
+4631 IANIAVTG

-4673 TTGSSNGKLSVT
+4673 TTGSSKGKLSVT
-4685 THSGNKGYVGGIV
+4685 THSGDKGYVGGIV

-4753 EAKLTAFNNKMIG
+4753 EAKLTANDNKMIG
-4766 GIVGRAGSVNKD
+4766 GIVGRAGSVNYD
-4778 EDNDSGA
+4778 GDNDSGA

-4794 TKDEKTPIS
+4794 TKDLQAPIS
-4803 NPYVDNN
+4803 NPYDTNN
-4810 SNVTGKNAKVLI
+4810 SNVTGRNAKVLI
-4822 EGYGGLGGII
+4822 EGYTRLGGII

-4837 GTKTYDGK
+4837 GTKTYNGK

-4860 DVLIKKTSAANY
+4860 DVLIKKTDAANY
-4872 DKTTYF
+4872 DNNTYF
-4878 TSIGGITGFVSDGN
+4878 TSIGGITGSVSDGN

-4903 HGTIDVSGHEGVENV
+4903 HGTIDVSEHDG
-4918 VVKNVGGVV
+4918 VKNVGGVV

-4945 YINADNCGKS
+4945 YINAEDCGKS

-5000 ITRTSLIYTSKIVW
+5000 ITRTSLIYTSKIDW
-5014 DLTED
+5014 PPTSDTN
-5019 DADGDGF
+5019 GNGF
-5026 PDKTEIGEGTA
+5026 PDKTEIVEDTA

-5069 PYGSDNDEATI
+5069 PYGSDSDEAII

-5099 DGAVYGEYCS
+5099 NGAVYGEYCS
-5109 VTNNGAVGANSTS
+5109 VTNNGAVGASSTS
-5122 IGTVGTPVNY
+5122 IGTVDTPVNY

-5140 TANGLIQVDSN
+5140 TADGLIQVDSN

-5229 IARTAT
+5229 IARTST

-5270 IEEYDNTVF
+5270 IEEYDNAVF
-5279 GTNDNRATITL
+5279 GTNDNRAIITL

-5326 NSLPDPTYKTIDCI
+5326 NSLPDPTYKTIDYI

-5347 SEGGVINISSRAT
+5347 FEGGVINISKDAT
-5360 FINSGQVGHSDF
+5360 FINSGQVGHT
-5372 ENAKQEFVGGIIGVA
+5372 NYQTANQEFVGGIIGIA
-5387 LGTITNNGTLGNIGS
+5387 LGTITNNGKLQNTGS

-5411 AIGGLVSGVI
+5411 AIGGLVNGTI

-5431 AEPVNSY
+5431 EEPVNSY
-5438 AGSEALE
+5438 AGSEALV
-5445 ASDEATTEALTSSG
+5445 ASDETDSTTEIG
-5459 NSTGKVEAVVNVGGA
+5459 NSSVTAVVNVGGV
-5474 IGVIMQAGKVS
+5474 IGVVMQDAEISGATLRNYGSVTS
-5485 NAVIVNHGEVLS
+5485 T
-5497 SGDMYN
+5497 GDMYN

-5521 EFYNYGRIAAKNFA
+5521 KFYNYGTIIAKNFA

-5543 GTIMGLYEDGALIK
+5543 GTITGLYEDGELVA
-5557 ESKFINYAAITF
+5557 ESKFINYAGITF

-5585 YTTHGDKEKGEYV
+5585 YISHGDEGLGEYV

-5607 KKYWYVDN
+5607 KKYWYEDN
-5615 TNYATVTD
+5615 EHLATVTD

-5630 LNNTTKVELRATGAD
+5630 LNNTTKVELRATGEH
-5645 PYPLKE
+5645 PYPLNE

-5799 YGDSDV
+5799 YGVSDV

-5810 YVVGVSGDGMMSSNN
+5810 YVVGVSGEGMMESNN
-5825 TPKTHASYWI
+5825 SPKTHASYWI

-5846 DPNNLTT
+5846 DPNSLTT

-5859 ETVITDYQYENDI
+5859 DTFITDYQYENDF
-5872 DPNEGENDAYLTE
+5872 DPNAGKSDACLTE

-5894 FIKKLHPTYTV
+5894 FIKRLHPTYTI
-5905 DSSNN
+5905 DSLNN
-5910 VGYYDDDDQWH
+5910 VGYYDDDNQWH
-5921 TVISSANYEGNID
+5921 TVISSEDYEGNID
-5934 VNDTLKNFGV
+5934 VDDTLKDFGV

-5955 GYSINAVDDIGTYS
+5955 GYSINAVDDIGTYD

-5987 FANDSDDFAPGRITV
+5987 FANDSADFAPGGITV

-6009 TILADPYA
+6009 TELADPYE

-6029 GSAKRAKV
+6029 GSAKRAK
-6037 DNDTYYDEYP
+6037 DENGTYYDEYP

-6090 NSTTTDGVVRVF
+6090 NSTTTADGVRVF

-6141 FAEEKPTSLAQG
+6141 FAEKKPTSLAQG

-6201 NAIVLGSVDSTAD
+6201 NAIVLGSVDSSKD

-6241 NNAFRFDG
+6241 NNAYRFDG

-6271 FEGIKGIVS
+6271 FEGIKSIVS

-6286 NSDGE
+6286 NSDGK
-6291 PIIEIYGDDVDVPSK
+6291 PIIEIYDDDVDVPSK

-6341 CYRYNS
+6341 CYKYNS
-6347 ETSKYEYSSVSQ
+6347 ETSSYEYSSVSQ

-6380 VEAKDSNHKAPSKN
+6380 VEAKDINHKAPSKN
-6394 TASITVNKREL
+6394 TASITVNKRDL
-6405 KLKVITS
+6405 HIKVNTS
-6412 EDSWM
+6412 SAGTLADSY
-6417 TNYIFDGGVKWQGV
+6417 TFDGGQNWQGV
-6431 QSVVITNFIPGSIN
+6431 TSVVITNFIPGSIN

-6565 EFEGGEAGASFE
+6565 EFEGGESGTSFE

-6610 SLSATDGTNGSGSAR
+6610 TLAATNGTNGTGSAR
-6625 VETASGKT
+6625 VVTASGKT
-6633 SLAKAGEKNYII
+6633 SLATAEEKNYSIN
-6645 KYSSSGDTME
+6645 YSSPGGE
-6655 FEIKK
+6655 IKFEIKK
-6660 RSARLVWAPD
+6660 RSARLVWTPNE
-6670 KTSFIYSAGPQGLDA
+6670 TSFIYSAGLQGLDA
-6685 KDLKFEMS
+6685 NDLKFEMS
-6693 DDGGNNWDE
+6693 DDGGNTWDE
-6702 VTGAKM
+6702 VTGATIA
-6708 SISGNQLKV
+6708 ISGNQLKV

-6808 FDYTPS
+6808 FYYTPS

-6861 TIVVNGANTASIT
+6861 TIVVNGDSTASIT
-6874 PAPIVIK
+6874 PAPIVIE

-6902 VYSSSGEV
+6902 VDSSSGEV
-6910 RSTGSQFRT
+6910 QSTGSQFRT
-6919 GRGVTVNGF
+6919 GRGVTVTGF
-6928 YTKGITLTVTFVEA
+6928 LTEGITLTVTFVEA
-6942 GEDREW
+6942 GDDREW
-6948 ADAYV
+6948 ANAYV
-6953 NNIVRTDT
+6953 NNIVRTGT
-6961 DNGIDNDYVY
+6961 DNDYVY

-6984 VLGENEDEQE
+6984 VLSENENEKS
-6994 QPDFDITTNYYIR
+6994 DFDITTNYYIK
-7007 DIVGYDLV
+7007 DIVGYEFAKV
-7015 KKSANVY
+7015 TGTNFY

-7039 SVKAG
+7039 SVKAT
-7044 YDNTSQSYA
+7044 YSNTSQSYA
-7053 NTNNTYNTS
+7053 NTDNTYNTK
-7062 WNPVTGELKVPTSW
+7062 WDPVTGEISTSKYKDLADV
-7076 HLGNNEITLDIS
+7076 HVE
-7088 NGWRYDENGEAKVY
+7088 NGWRFVNGVNGEMRKY
-7102 TKYTR
+7102 DKYTR
-7107 IAGSASSERLGAV
+7107 IAGSASGDSYKRLGAV
-7120 LTSDNGKHLC
+7120 LTSDDGKHLC

-7136 PTLIIGYFVYDEDT
+7136 PTLIIGYFVQDEDT
-7150 DAYQIGTMAGL
+7150 GAYQIGTMAGL

-7178 GYDYVQTEI
+7178 GYDYIQQEI
-7187 PFSKEVVTN
+7187 PFSKVTN
-7196 GHSNT
+7196 GHTNT
-7201 YPKVPASVYTQIA
+7201 YPKVPASVYTQIE

-7281 LIDKS
+7281 LINAEGEIIGEEK
-7286 GKIVET
+7286 E
-7292 DTLHLVW
+7292 TLHLVW
-7299 WVPEEVKDTRTYDS
+7299 WVPEEVEDTRKYDS

-7332 KSAYN
+7332 KSAYS

-7363 FNGPVFDYALDQDN
+7363 FNGAVFDYALDQEN

-7382 NGLFNGNNYTIDHLT
+7382 NGLLNGNNYTIDHLT
-7397 IMYSV
+7397 IMYSA
-7402 QGAGEHN
+7402 QDAGEHN

-7416 TGEVTGVN
+7416 TGKVTGVN

-7502 YNVVDGAIV
+7502 YNVIDGAIV

-7543 VSLSEVY
+7543 VSLSEVH

-7573 VSSTSLQDGAGYV
+7573 VSSNSLQDGAEYV
-7586 PVGKYG
+7586 PAGTHG

-7616 ELYTG
+7616 VLYTG

-7630 YPTRNDSSN
+7630 YPTRNDSN

-7652 DVAGTETRSRESM
+7652 DVAGTETRPRESM

-7682 VKSGEI
+7682 VKSDEI

-7731 LKRDITTYTGYTLP
+7731 LKRDITTYTGYTLA

-7759 YKIKV
+7759 FKIKV

-7770 VALTP
+7770 VALTSD
-7775 EEKAAYTANSFADT
+7775 ERAAYTANSFADT
-7789 VYMKDSNGLFVK
+7789 VYMKDSNGLFVE
-7801 YAAGLDENTT
+7801 YAAGLDENTI